1 MNDARL
7 VNDIEDDEID
17 ISQIMSSLWAGKF
30 LIIFISSI
38 TGALGIAYALMAEPV
53 YEGKALLQI
62 EVKSSGFSGLSELT
76 EGLGGLGGGGR
87 TTSTE
92 LELLKSRKVIVP
104 AVERFRLALEAKPLT
119 FPMIGDYFFR
129 NFNTG
134 KGFRNALFSKY
145 IPSSV
150 DYAWG
155 GESIDVVLF
164 DVPSQYYG
172 AEFHIVK
179 LANDHFILKL
189 NGEEIFKGRVGQK
202 NYIEAVGIV
211 VHINS
216 LDSRVGTYFSLKK
229 IDPILAVNYLI
240 DEISVAENG
249 KTSGI
254 VGISL
259 NGPDKDLIKRIID
272 YILVTYQ
279 QQNVDHNNVESS
291 KNIEFVANL
300 LPEAEQRMQQAE
312 QAIYD
317 YRLNNKT
324 IDLTQKTQQLLDKLL
339 TIEEGL
345 NELRLLEPEF
355 SRKFK
360 KEHPLYIDFT
370 RKFKDLETK
379 KAEIEIE
386 TAKIPTEQF
395 NVFRLQRDVELN
407 QTIYLQMLNRHEG
420 LKIIQA
426 GTSGSIR
433 VIDSAVVNPKAVA
446 PKKPII
452 VILSVFIGII
462 MSIGWIL
469 LKSLFKKG
477 IRDANSLE
485 QSGYEILASVD
496 NSLNQ
501 VKLDKQKLRPGE
513 LRVLAYTNSDDLA
526 IEGLRNL
533 RTSLNYRIS
542 AASNKLIMIA
552 SANDGEGKSF
562 VAQNLAALFA
572 QSGKKTLLVDAN
584 MRHAALHD
592 VFGLKLGEGL
602 SNYINDDIKLADI
615 SNKTRIDNLD
625 FVSAGSTTKNAAELL
640 MNDRFEDFCKK
651 SNAAYEFVIIDSP
664 SILGVTDAAI
674 IGAHTA
680 TTVMVAR
687 QYISELDNI
696 DTAVQKLKII
706 DIDING
712 YIYNDR

>member
-1 MNDARL
+1 MNDARP

-17 ISQIMSSLWAGKF
+17 IGQIMSSLWAGKW
-30 LIIFISSI
+30 LIMFVSFI
-38 TGALGIAYALMAEPV
+38 TGALGIAYAFMIEPMF
-53 YEGKALLQI
+53 EGKALLQI

-76 EGLGGLGGGGR
+76 EGLGGLGGGGAA
-87 TTSTE
+87 TSTE
-92 LELLKSRKVIVP
+92 LELLKSRKVILP
-104 AVERFRLALEAKPLT
+104 AVEHFKLAIKAKPLI
-119 FPMIGDYFFR
+119 FPLIGGYFYR
-129 NFNTG
+129 NFSATE
-134 KGFRNALFSKY
+134 GFGTALFSKY
-145 IPSSV
+145 LPFSK

-155 GESIDVVLF
+155 GESIEIIQF
-164 DVPSQYYG
+164 DVPNQYYG
-172 AEFHIVK
+172 KNFEIIK
-179 LANDHFILKL
+179 LVNDQFILKIG
-189 NGEEIFKGRVGQK
+189 NEGIFKGKVGQK
-202 NYIEAVGIV
+202 HYIDDYNIELHV
-211 VHINS
+211 NS
-216 LDSRVGTYFSLKK
+216 LIGRTGTYFSLVK
-229 IDPILAVNYLI
+229 DNPILAVNSLI
-240 DEISVAENG
+240 EELSVAENG

-272 YILVTYQ
+272 YVLVTYQ
-279 QQNVDHNNVESS
+279 QQNVDHNNIESS
-291 KNIEFVANL
+291 KNIDFVAQL
-300 LPEAEQRMQQAE
+300 LPEAKQRMQGAE

-324 IDLTQKTQQLLDKLL
+324 IDLTLKTQQLLDKLL

-360 KEHPLYIDFT
+360 KEHPLYVDFI

-433 VIDSAVVNPKAVA
+433 VIDSAVVNPNAVT
-446 PKKPII
+446 PKKRI
-452 VILSVFIGII
+452 VAILSVIVGMIL
-462 MSIGWIL
+462 SIGWIL

-533 RTSLNYRIS
+533 RTSLNHRIS
-542 AASNKLIMIA
+542 TASNKLIMIA

-615 SNKTRIDNLD
+615 SNKTRIDNLE

-640 MNDRFEDFCKK
+640 MNDRFEGFCKK
-651 SNAAYEFVIIDSP
+651 SNEAYEFVIIDSP

-706 DIDING
+706 DID
-712 YIYNDR
+712 